1 MLEKKMDR
9 FIAAAERMHLAEYV
23 AFESNRK
30 RRLVDAFWQGVMRG
44 LGATLGVAVLGAV
57 AVWLLQRIAESSVPA
72 IGDFIA
78 EIVEFVRLRVN

>member
-1 MLEKKMDR
+1 
-9 FIAAAERMHLAEYV
+9 
-23 AFESNRK
+23 
-30 RRLVDAFWQGVMRG
+30 MRG

-57 AVWLLQRIAESSVPA
+57 AVWLLQRIAENSVPA

>member
-9 FIAAAERMHLAEYV
+9 FIAAAERMRLAEYV
-23 AFESNRK
+23 AFESDRK
-30 RRLVDAFWQGVMRG
+30 RRMMDAFWQGVMRG

-57 AVWLLQRIAESSVPA
+57 AVWLLQRIAENSVPA